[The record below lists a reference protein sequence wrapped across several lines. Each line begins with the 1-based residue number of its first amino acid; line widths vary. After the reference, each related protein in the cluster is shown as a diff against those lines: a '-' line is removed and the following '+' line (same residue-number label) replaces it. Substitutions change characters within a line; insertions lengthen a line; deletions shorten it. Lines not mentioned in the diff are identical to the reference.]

1 MAGPMDGVKVVE
13 LGIWVA
19 GPAAAGILA
28 EWGADVTKIE
38 PTKGDPSR
46 IFQFML
52 GGDMP
57 TNPVFEMDNRSKRGM
72 AVDLSQD
79 KGKEILF
86 DLLENADVFITN
98 LRPGGLQR
106 LGVDFESIE
115 ERFPRLIYCHI
126 TAYGR
131 EGESADL
138 PSFDVGAFWARS
150 GIASL
155 LSTEDSDP
163 PFQRG
168 GMGDHSAAMSAAAAI
183 SAALFEREKSSKG
196 QLVETSLIR
205 QGAYTISF
213 DLNALLMWGRTIA
226 LGSREGMGNPAMNNY
241 KASCGR
247 RFWLVGIEPFRHWPP
262 LARAVGHP
270 EWIED
275 ERFSDPAARAK
286 NAKELISELDKI
298 FATRTLNEWSE
309 IFSSEPDL
317 FWAPV
322 NTPDDLLADQTFN
335 DSGALLDVPDGSTGT
350 LMIST
355 PVDFHRTPA
364 APRSLAPKL
373 GEHTEAILKELGRSN
388 EEILEMEKTGIVISS
403 DENKLS

>member
-19 GPAAAGILA
+19 GPATAGILA

-46 IFQFML
+46 IFQFLL

-72 AVDLSQD
+72 AIDLSHPEGLQ
-79 KGKEILF
+79 ILF
-86 DLLENADVFITN
+86 DLLDDADVFITN
-98 LRPGGLQR
+98 LRPGGLKR
-106 LGVDFESIE
+106 LGIDFESIE
-115 ERFPRLIYCHI
+115 ERFPKLVYCHI

-131 EGESADL
+131 EGKSADL

-155 LSTEDSDP
+155 LTTEDSDP

-168 GMGDHSAAMSAAAAI
+168 GMGDHSVAMSAAAAI

-196 QLVETSLIR
+196 QLVEASLIR

-226 LGSREGMGNPAMNNY
+226 LGSRSGMGNPAMNNY

-275 ERFSDPAARAK
+275 ERFSDPGSRAK
-286 NAKELISELDKI
+286 NAEELIGELDKI
-298 FATRTLNEWSE
+298 FATRTLDEWAE
-309 IFSSEPDL
+309 IFNSEPDL

-322 NTPDDLLADQTFN
+322 NSPDDLLADQTFSG
-335 DSGALLDVPDGSTGT
+335 SGALLDVPDGSTGT

-355 PVDFHRTPA
+355 PVDFHCTPA
-364 APRSLAPKL
+364 EPRSLAPKL
-373 GEHTEAILKELGRSN
+373 GEHTAEILKELGLS
-388 EEILEMEKTGIVISS
+388 ESEIDSMHSSGIVIDGSKT
-403 DENKLS
+403 E

>member
-1 MAGPMDGVKVVE
+1 MSGVKVVE

-28 EWGADVTKIE
+28 EWGADVIKIE
-38 PTKGDPSR
+38 PIKGDPAR

-57 TNPVFEMDNRSKRGM
+57 TNPVFEMDNRSKRGI
-72 AVDLSQD
+72 AVDLSQ
-79 KGKEILF
+79 KEGQDIFF
-86 DLLENADVFITN
+86 DLLEDADVFITN
-98 LRPGGLQR
+98 LRAGGLQR
-106 LGVDFESIE
+106 LGVDYETIAK
-115 ERFPRLIYCHI
+115 RFPKLIYCHI

-131 EGESADL
+131 EGENADL

-150 GIASL
+150 GIADL
-155 LSTEDSDP
+155 LTAEDSDP

-168 GMGDHSAAMSAAAAI
+168 GMGDHSAAMSAAAGV
-183 SAALFEREKSSKG
+183 SAALFEREKSGNG

-213 DLNALLMWGRTIA
+213 DLNALLMWGRTVA
-226 LGSREGMGNPAMNNY
+226 LGSRSGMGNPAMNNY

-247 RFWLVGIEPFRHWPP
+247 RFWLVGIEPYRHWPP

-275 ERFSDPAARAK
+275 ERFSDPSGRAK
-286 NAKELISELDKI
+286 NAQELIGELDAI
-298 FATRTLNEWSE
+298 FATRTLEEWSS
-309 IFSSEPDL
+309 IFESEPDL

-322 NTPDDLLADQTFN
+322 NTPDDLLADPAFHG
-335 DSGALLDVPDGSTGT
+335 SGAMVDVPDGSTGT
-350 LMIST
+350 RMIST
-355 PVDFHRTPA
+355 PVDFHGTPA
-364 APRSLAPKL
+364 QPSSLAPDF
-373 GEHTEAILKELGRSN
+373 GEHTFEILKEIGRN
-388 EEILEMEKTGIVISS
+388 EDEIAAMRESKIVMDRSS
-403 DENKLS
+403 